1 MRSYREGAE
10 GGAAMGDTDRLKDLL
25 EALISLG
32 LCGELEAHAKAYGAE
47 HSTAYWCG
55 AMETLVS
62 FGRSRRTTKKEEKK

>member
-1 MRSYREGAE
+1 
-10 GGAAMGDTDRLKDLL
+10 MGDPDRLKDLL

-55 AMETLVS
+55 AMETLIS
-62 FGRSRRTTKKEEKK
+62 YGRSRRTDREKEEEKQ

>member
-1 MRSYREGAE
+1 MDGS
-10 GGAAMGDTDRLKDLL
+10 DRLKDLL

-55 AMETLVS
+55 VMETLIG
-62 FGRSRRTTKKEEKK
+62 FARGGRTDREEEEEGKQ

>member
-1 MRSYREGAE
+1 
-10 GGAAMGDTDRLKDLL
+10 MGDPDRLKDLL

-55 AMETLVS
+55 AMETLIS
-62 FGRSRRTTKKEEKK
+62 YERSRRTDREKEEEKQ

>member
-1 MRSYREGAE
+1 MDGA
-10 GGAAMGDTDRLKDLL
+10 DRLKNLL

-55 AMETLVS
+55 VMETLIG
-62 FGRSRRTTKKEEKK
+62 FGRSGRTDREEEEEEEKQ